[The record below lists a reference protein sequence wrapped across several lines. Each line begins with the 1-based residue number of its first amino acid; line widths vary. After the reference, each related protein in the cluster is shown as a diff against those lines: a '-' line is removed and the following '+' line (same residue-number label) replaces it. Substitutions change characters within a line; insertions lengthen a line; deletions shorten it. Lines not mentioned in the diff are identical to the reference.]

1 MRNIPFENTFDAI
14 INIFTSFGYLENED
28 EDQHV
33 LQQVHKALKPGGLFV
48 LETVY
53 QPRVMRTFSPHG
65 IIRYPGNLIVLEER
79 QINLLTSRNEIRVT
93 LLTPD
98 GQRREHEQS
107 IRIYTLTELV
117 RMHAN
122 AGLEI
127 QSYYGNLNGTPL
139 TMDSRLVIVS
149 KKAAI

>member
-1 MRNIPFENTFDAI
+1 M
-14 INIFTSFGYLENED
+14 
-28 EDQHV
+28 
-33 LQQVHKALKPGGLFV
+33 
-48 LETVY
+48 
-53 QPRVMRTFSPHG
+53 
-65 IIRYPGNLIVLEER
+65 LEER
-79 QINLLTSRNEIRVT
+79 QINLLASRNEIHVT

-149 KKAAI
+149 KKTAI